1 MVFPKYLTGLTL
13 VYAESYWSPAANSF
27 VFITH
32 ARHPILKMWVNI
44 TPNCLYNHSKEK
56 ENCKIV
62 TVKNV
67 KNLHTTKAIERG
79 QELFVDYTKD
89 LDLEQPNE
97 DWNL

>member
-1 MVFPKYLTGLTL
+1 MVTYKKSFCEGSGLIADKDIEPNT
-13 VYAESYWSPAANSF
+13 F

-32 ARHPILKMWVNI
+32 ARHPKLRMWVNI

-62 TVKNV
+62 TVKNA
-67 KNLHTTKAIERG
+67 KNLHTIKEVEKG

-89 LDLEQPNE
+89 MDLEQPKEN
-97 DWNL
+97 WYL